1 MSLAFR
7 WSNMALLLLR
17 CTMYCALHIYEIPP
31 TVHVSLLLHF
41 YVVDCMMQF
50 LFPKPTADTF
60 VALSFLTA
68 VAAILCVAF
77 GNHGVAAILLFVAVL
92 LITVLICWLRLDLR
106 AVEMM

>member
-1 MSLAFR
+1 MKSPL
-7 WSNMALLLLR
+7 
-17 CTMYCALHIYEIPP
+17 
-31 TVHVSLLLHF
+31 HVSLSYTFMLL
-41 YVVDCMMQF
+41 MQY
-50 LFPKPTADTF
+50 LYPKSTADAF